1 MSKVKPED
9 CIAIDF
15 GTSNTAVY
23 VYKDKKFD
31 NPVCTADT
39 NYCIPSVAVIDKSGI
54 TVSDKVIKSQPS
66 KGYIYSV
73 KRILGKNKHQFEESE
88 IGEEVFHSPLN
99 FDDPQNP
106 YFEVS
111 YGAGNLAGSRNVYP
125 IEVATEILKKC
136 KEVAE
141 TRLDSHLDVRNCVMT
156 IPNNFFDTSKKVLRE
171 AAKRAGLNVLYFLKE
186 PTAAGICCLEDK
198 EKIKNEKGEKV
209 IDLGIKEG
217 EMVMVFDFGG
227 GTLDLTLMVRNGDDF
242 DVKAQ
247 GGDPSLGGDKI
258 DEIFCKYVLQIYQN
272 KNGEEL
278 LGDNV
283 GSKRY
288 KKKYTKLLDLCREGK
303 EQLSASVKFDIPL
316 GDFNVEHD
324 DMLITVEE
332 FNGNVM
338 KIIQSRIDT
347 ALENDIFKRNIDQI
361 KHVILVGGSSKI
373 PFIHNYIRQW
383 IPNAKVHRSHSPH
396 TVVVEGAMRHLVNE
410 YNVEEVFEDSLGFE
424 VNKEMSEHF
433 YPGIRLPCSTIR
445 YFTFYNNR
453 DDNKIKVHRKVNGKW
468 RIEGV
473 IDLQAAYEMGIRT
486 GQTVQIRVTCTNDT
500 SVTYT
505 VLGRGRKAIGT
516 LDLSLVFSVCSNP
529 LKMVYTN
536 C

>member
-15 GTSNTAVY
+15 GTAYTAVCVY
-23 VYKDKKFD
+23 VNGKYC
-31 NPVCTADT
+31 NPVLCAET
-39 NYCIPSVAVIDKSGI
+39 NFCIPSVAAIDKYGI
-54 TVSDKVIKSQPS
+54 TVSDKLIKPHPS
-66 KGYIYSV
+66 KGYIYNV
-73 KRILGKNKHQFEESE
+73 KRILGKDKRQFEESE
-88 IGEEVFHSPLN
+88 IDEEVFHSLLK
-99 FDDPQNP
+99 FDELQNP

-111 YGAGNLAGSRNVYP
+111 YGTGSSAESRNVYP
-125 IEVATEILKKC
+125 IEVVTEILKKC
-136 KEVAE
+136 KNMAE
-141 TRLDSHLDVRNCVMT
+141 IFLDSHFDVLNCVMT
-156 IPNNFFDTSKKVLRE
+156 IPNYFFDPSKKALRE

-186 PTAAGICCLEDK
+186 PTAAGIRFISDPNAK
-198 EKIKNEKGEKV
+198 PR
-209 IDLGIKEG
+209 IKEG
-217 EMVMVFDFGG
+217 EIVMVFDFGG

-258 DEIFCKYVLQIYQN
+258 DEIFCKYVLQSYQN
-272 KNGEEL
+272 QYGEDL

-288 KKKYTKLLDLCREGK
+288 KKKYAKLLDLCREGK
-303 EQLSASVKFDIPL
+303 EILLSNRCSVIPL
-316 GDFNVEHD
+316 GDFNVELD
-324 DMLITVEE
+324 GMSITVEE

-347 ALENDIFKRNIDQI
+347 VLENDIFKRNIDQI

-445 YFTFYNNR
+445 YFTLNNNR
-453 DDNKIKVHRKVNGKW
+453 DDNKIKVYRKVNGKW

-473 IDLQAAYEMGIRT
+473 IDLQAALEMGIRT

-505 VLGRGRKAIGT
+505 VLDRKRKEIGT

-529 LKMVYTN
+529 LEMVHTN

>member
-1 MSKVKPED
+1 MSASKTED

-227 GTLDLTLMVRNGDDF
+227 GTLDLTLMVRNGNDF

-247 GGDPSLGGDKI
+247 GGDPNLGGTKI
-258 DEIFCKYVLQIYQN
+258 DEIFCKYVLQ
-272 KNGEEL
+272 KSNGE
-278 LGDNV
+278 N
-283 GSKRY
+283 
-288 KKKYTKLLDLCREGK
+288 
-303 EQLSASVKFDIPL
+303 
-316 GDFNVEHD
+316 
-324 DMLITVEE
+324 
-332 FNGNVM
+332 
-338 KIIQSRIDT
+338 
-347 ALENDIFKRNIDQI
+347 
-361 KHVILVGGSSKI
+361 
-373 PFIHNYIRQW
+373 
-383 IPNAKVHRSHSPH
+383 
-396 TVVVEGAMRHLVNE
+396 
-410 YNVEEVFEDSLGFE
+410 
-424 VNKEMSEHF
+424 
-433 YPGIRLPCSTIR
+433 
-445 YFTFYNNR
+445 
-453 DDNKIKVHRKVNGKW
+453 
-468 RIEGV
+468 
-473 IDLQAAYEMGIRT
+473 
-486 GQTVQIRVTCTNDT
+486 
-500 SVTYT
+500 
-505 VLGRGRKAIGT
+505 
-516 LDLSLVFSVCSNP
+516 
-529 LKMVYTN
+529 
-536 C
+536 

>member
-23 VYKDKKFD
+23 VYKDRMFD
-31 NPVCTADT
+31 NPVCTAET
-39 NYCIPSVAVIDKSGI
+39 NYRIPSVAVIDKNGI
-54 TVSDKVIKSQPS
+54 TISDKVIKSQPS

-73 KRILGKNKHQFEESE
+73 KRILGKNKCQFEESE

-125 IEVATEILKKC
+125 IEVVTEILKKC

-141 TRLDSHLDVRNCVMT
+141 KKLESHLDVRNCVMT
-156 IPNNFFDTSKKVLRE
+156 IPNNFFDTSKKALKE

-186 PTAAGICCLEDK
+186 PIAAGICCLEDK
-198 EKIKNEKGEKV
+198 EKKIGSGEI

-217 EMVMVFDFGG
+217 EMVMVFDFRENS
-227 GTLDLTLMVRNGDDF
+227 LDLTLMVRNGDDF

-247 GGDPSLGGDKI
+247 GGDPNLDGDKI
-258 DEIFCKYVLQIYQN
+258 DEIFCKYVLQKYKN
-272 KNGEEL
+272 KYGEDL
-278 LGDNV
+278 LGDDV
-283 GSKRY
+283 GSTRY
-288 KKKYTKLLDLCREGK
+288 KRKYTRLLDLCRKCK

-338 KIIQSRIDT
+338 KKIQSRIDT

-383 IPNAKVHRSHSPH
+383 IPNAKVHRSRNPH

-473 IDLQAAYEMGIRT
+473 IDLQTAYEMGIRT

-505 VLGRGRKAIGT
+505 VLDRKRKEIGT

-529 LKMVYTN
+529 LEMVHTN